1 MNCLTAQ
8 SLIIK
13 YVNDELSNLELEA
26 FLNHVE
32 ECADCMEELRIYYIL
47 SKGMQQLDE
56 DKVINYN
63 FHQQFEESLDEARH
77 TIVKASM
84 KKMRKMII
92 VNFIIII
99 FPLIFT
105 YSYNRDKYLK
115 QPIYSTVTISNYDL
129 KYYFFEDKDTTLD
142 NILDEKIN
150 EIDMFLTDK
159 GIDMDKLFDPNRPT
173 FVGE

>member
-8 SLIIK
+8 SLISK

-32 ECADCMEELRIYYIL
+32 DCVDCMEELRIYYIL
-47 SKGMQQLDE
+47 SKGMQQLDD

-63 FHQQFEESLDEARH
+63 FHQQFEDSLDEARH
-77 TIVKASM
+77 KIMASSM
-84 KKMRKMII
+84 KKMRKMIFI
-92 VNFIIII
+92 NFIIII
-99 FPLIFT
+99 FPLMFT

-115 QPIYSTVTISNYDL
+115 QPMHSTVTVSDYDL
-129 KYYFFEDKDTTLD
+129 KYYFFDDKNNVLD
-142 NILDEKIN
+142 DYVDENINKID
-150 EIDMFLTDK
+150 IFLTEK
-159 GIDMDKLFDPNRPT
+159 GIDMDKLYDPNRPT